1 LRCESGELDESVG
14 AWWTEFIEGDIAAR
28 EALLTQGGKDRSP
41 RKRRRRSSGGR
52 NRKPGDGLEGGT
64 PAERT
69 ADDASHDGPHED

>member
-41 RKRRRRSSGGR
+41 RKRRRRSSGAR
-52 NRKPGDGLEGGT
+52 NRKTGDGMEGG
-64 PAERT
+64 PT
-69 ADDASHDGPHED
+69 ADHAANDVSPGGSHED